1 MSRAALSI
9 FVYGCYLV
17 ILSLTLFLI
26 PNIALQIVGLDAHQD
41 VWIFVVAMS
50 VLFLAGYFIV
60 AARKEVTEIFWLFVV
75 FRLSVPLFFGLFIAL
90 GFSKVNLLLFTPPDV
105 LFALWT
111 LLALRFSPRSV
122 AASA

>member
-41 VWIFVVAMS
+41 VWIYVVAMS

-60 AARKEVTEIFWLFVV
+60 AARKEVTEIFWLSVV
-75 FRLSVPLFFGLFIAL
+75 FRLSVPLFFGLVESRYVVPP
-90 GFSKVNLLLFTPPDV
+90 FSVKVSENRTGQETCILKL
-105 LFALWT
+105 
-111 LLALRFSPRSV
+111 SPRLVSKG
-122 AASA
+122 